1 MVLLLQGL
9 REHRMT
15 HGGGQIVIWQSNVF
29 HRRARQQPKW
39 ESPDEPQTGQ
49 DFSDREEFGGP
60 EESGVR
66 FRPCVRINFF
76 RCGELTT
83 AC

>member
-1 MVLLLQGL
+1 
-9 REHRMT
+9 MT

-29 HRRARQQPKW
+29 HRRARQQPEW
-39 ESPDEPQTGQ
+39 ESPDDHQTGQ

-60 EESGVR
+60 GVR

-76 RCGELTT
+76 RCGESAT

>member
-1 MVLLLQGL
+1 
-9 REHRMT
+9 MT

-29 HRRARQQPKW
+29 HRRARQQPEW
-39 ESPDEPQTGQ
+39 ESPDDPQTGQ
-49 DFSDREEFGGP
+49 DFSDR